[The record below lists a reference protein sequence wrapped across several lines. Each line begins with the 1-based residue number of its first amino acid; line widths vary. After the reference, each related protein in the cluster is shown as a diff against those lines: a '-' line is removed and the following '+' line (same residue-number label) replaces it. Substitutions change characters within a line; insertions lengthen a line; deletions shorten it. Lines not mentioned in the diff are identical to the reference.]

1 MEKEVQELIN
11 KQESTADYIDMHIV
25 QAMVELHKQE
35 QHNFL
40 PGFINQFDPKEGEI
54 NGEEWTAVQFIK
66 WLELNK
72 FKIVK

>member
-1 MEKEVQELIN
+1 MKDSLEEAAERLAKHFN
-11 KQESTADYIDMHIV
+11 IDFIEGAKW
-25 QAMVELHKQE
+25 QQE

-40 PGFINQFDPKEGEI
+40 PGFIKQFDPKEGEI
-54 NGEEWTAVQFIK
+54 NGEEWTAVHFLK